1 MLVNV
6 KNRSNNTVIYSIPDG
21 NVRRTFAP
29 NEIKRIDVDEL
40 QKLVYQPGGPE
51 LIAGYLLIEDKKVLA
66 QLMGVPQPE
75 YWLDEK
81 GVIRMLT
88 EAPLD
93 EFLDCLDFAP
103 PGVLEMI
110 QQKAVQLPL
119 NDNSKREAIKKVLG
133 FDVTA
138 VIQHEREVKEE
149 EEKEGLE
156 EAPEKKRRV
165 SAAPIAE
172 KPVAPAGKTRRTA
185 APAEPTQSKYKVV
198 ARGE

>member
-21 NVRRTFAP
+21 GIRRTFAP
-29 NEIKRIDVDEL
+29 NETKKIDVDEL

-51 LIAGYLLIEDKKVLA
+51 LIAGYLLIDDKKVLGE
-66 QLMGVPQPE
+66 LMGTPQPE
-75 YWLDEK
+75 YWLDEQ
-81 GVIRMLT
+81 GVIKMLT
-88 EAPLD
+88 AASLD

-110 QQKAVQLPL
+110 QQKAVELPL
-119 NDNSKREAIKKVLG
+119 NDNNKREAIKKILG

-165 SAAPIAE
+165 NAAEEPQQQSG
-172 KPVAPAGKTRRTA
+172 GKQRRT
-185 APAEPTQSKYKVV
+185 ESKYKVV
-198 ARGE
+198 ARKE

>member
-21 NVRRTFAP
+21 GIRRTFAP
-29 NEIKRIDVDEL
+29 NEVKKIDTDEL
-40 QKLVYQPGGPE
+40 QKLIYQPGGPE
-51 LIAGYLLIEDKKVLA
+51 LIAGYLLIEDKKVLGE
-66 QLMGVPQPE
+66 LMGTPQPE
-75 YWLDEK
+75 YWLDEQ
-81 GVIRMLT
+81 GVVKMLT
-88 EAPLD
+88 TASLN

-110 QQKAVQLPL
+110 QQKAVELPL
-119 NDNSKREAIKKVLG
+119 NDNNKREAIKKVLG

-165 SAAPIAE
+165 SSVEEQPQQSG
-172 KPVAPAGKTRRTA
+172 GKQRRT
-185 APAEPTQSKYKVV
+185 ESKYKVV
-198 ARGE
+198 ARKE

>member
-21 NVRRTFAP
+21 GVRRTFAP
-29 NEIKRIDVDEL
+29 GEIKQIDVDEL
-40 QKLVYQPGGPE
+40 QKLTYQPGGPE
-51 LIAGYLLIEDKKVLA
+51 LLAGYLVVEDKKVLKR
-66 QLMGVPQPE
+66 LMGIPQPE
-75 YWLDEK
+75 YWLDEQ
-81 GVIRMLT
+81 GVIKMLT
-88 EAPLD
+88 MATLD

-119 NDNSKREAIKKVLG
+119 NDNSKREAIKKALG

-138 VIQHEREVKEE
+138 VIQHEREVKEAE
-149 EEKEGLE
+149 EEENIE

-165 SAAPIAE
+165 NAT
-172 KPVAPAGKTRRTA
+172 PATEQSVEGEKTRRV
-185 APAEPTQSKYKVV
+185 APTKQYKVV

>member
-21 NVRRTFAP
+21 GVRRTFAP
-29 NEIKRIDVDEL
+29 GEVKQVDVDEL
-40 QKLVYQPGGPE
+40 QKLTYQPGGPE
-51 LIAGYLLIEDKKVLA
+51 LLAGYLIVEDKKVLGR
-66 QLMGVPQPE
+66 LMGVPQPE

-81 GVIRMLT
+81 GIIRMLT
-88 EAPLD
+88 TATLD

-149 EEKEGLE
+149 EEKENIE
-156 EAPEKKRRV
+156 ETPEKKRRV
-165 SAAPIAE
+165 NTTPAVEQPAE
-172 KPVAPAGKTRRTA
+172 TEKTRRVT
-185 APAEPTQSKYKVV
+185 PTKQYKVV

>member
-21 NVRRTFAP
+21 GVRRTFAP
-29 NEIKRIDVDEL
+29 GEVKQVDADEL
-40 QKLVYQPGGPE
+40 QN
-51 LIAGYLLIEDKKVLA
+51 LIVEDKKVLGR
-66 QLMGVPQPE
+66 LMGVPQPE

-81 GVIRMLT
+81 GIIRMLT
-88 EAPLD
+88 TATLD

-119 NDNSKREAIKKVLG
+119 NDNSKREAIKRVLG

-149 EEKEGLE
+149 EEKENIE

-165 SAAPIAE
+165 NAAPAVEQPAE
-172 KPVAPAGKTRRTA
+172 NEKTRRV
-185 APAEPTQSKYKVV
+185 APTKQYKVV

>member
-21 NVRRTFAP
+21 GIRRTFSP
-29 NEIKRIDVDEL
+29 GERKQLDEKEL
-40 QKLVYQPGGPE
+40 QQLVYQPGGPE
-51 LIAGYLLIEDKKVLA
+51 LIAGYLLIEDKKVLS

-75 YWLDEK
+75 YWLDEQ
-81 GVIRMLT
+81 GVVKMLT
-88 EAPLD
+88 SATLD

-103 PGVLEMI
+103 PGVLELI

-138 VIQHEREVKEE
+138 AIQHEQEVKEE
-149 EEKEGLE
+149 EAKEGLE
-156 EAPEKKRRV
+156 EPQEKVRRV
-165 SAAPIAE
+165 AQE
-172 KPVAPAGKTRRTA
+172 DEPAGKQRRA
-185 APAEPTQSKYKVV
+185 DPSKYKVV